1 MTKRCRMISEYVV
14 GQLDF
19 IDLPY
24 SAHALYLQ
32 LLLRSDDEG
41 FVRYAKKIVRRLGVK
56 KDALERLVE
65 RGFVIYFPENDVA
78 LISHFYVN
86 NKITH
91 PIPTDCVKEKAMV
104 YVENMCY
111 FLKENC
117 FPKPTEND
125 AKKSTKTATK
135 NGTESG
141 TKTVTQIGTES
152 GTEGGTELSTQK
164 ELNSYPERDSKTPPS
179 PLIDSVKEEIKKEE
193 SKEIKREEGGEETK
207 KEASTPVAS
216 AQELAILFPTLRLD
230 VAPTHPISE
239 YKKMARA
246 LLNSS
251 FARMVIRSLSSLH
264 KHQERLLNGEW
275 DDYKKPKESESG
287 ILKQTYTPDD
297 MSSIITKWDEIDW
310 DNVQ

>member
-41 FVRYAKKIVRRLGVK
+41 FVRYAKKVVRRLGVK

-117 FPKPTEND
+117 SPKPTEND
-125 AKKSTKTATK
+125 VKKSTKTVPE
-135 NGTESG
+135 NGTEIG
-141 TKTVTQIGTES
+141 TKTDTQTDTQIA
-152 GTEGGTELSTQK
+152 TELSTQK
-164 ELNSYPERDSKTPPS
+164 ELNSYPERDAKTTSS

-207 KEASTPVAS
+207 KEEYSTPVAS

-230 VAPTHPISE
+230 VAPTHTISE

-251 FARMVIRSLSSLH
+251 FARTVIRSLSSLH
-264 KHQERLLNGEW
+264 KHQEKLLNGEW

-310 DNVQ
+310 DNV

>member
-1 MTKRCRMISEYVV
+1 MISEYVV

-24 SAHALYLQ
+24 SAHALYFQ
-32 LLLRSDDEG
+32 LLLRADDEG

-56 KDALERLVE
+56 KDALEQLVE

-78 LISHFYVN
+78 LISHFSVN
-86 NKITH
+86 NKLSR
-91 PIPTDCVKEKAMV
+91 PVPTDCVKEKAMV

-111 FLKENC
+111 FLKEKC
-117 FPKPTEND
+117 TEKCAEND
-125 AKKSTKTATK
+125 IS
-135 NGTESG
+135 NGTQTDAE
-141 TKTVTQIGTES
+141 TI
-152 GTEGGTELSTQK
+152 
-164 ELNSYPERDSKTPPS
+164 PEKDLKNAPS

-207 KEASTPVAS
+207 KEASTLLAS

-230 VAPTHPISE
+230 VAPTQPLSE
-239 YKKMARA
+239 YRKMACA
-246 LLNSS
+246 LLKSS
-251 FARMVIRSLSSLH
+251 FARNTIRTLSALH
-264 KHQERLLNGEW
+264 KHKDRLINGDWE
-275 DDYKKPKESESG
+275 DYKKPKESESG

-310 DNVQ
+310 DNV

>member
-1 MTKRCRMISEYVV
+1 MISEYVV

-41 FVRYAKKIVRRLGVK
+41 FVRYAKKVVRRLGVK

-117 FPKPTEND
+117 SPKPTEND
-125 AKKSTKTATK
+125 AKKSTKTATE
-135 NGTESG
+135 NVTE
-141 TKTVTQIGTES
+141 I
-152 GTEGGTELSTQK
+152 GTELSTQK
-164 ELNSYPERDSKTPPS
+164 GLNSHPERDSKTTSS
-179 PLIDSVKEEIKKEE
+179 PLIDSVKEETKKEE
-193 SKEIKREEGGEETK
+193 SKEIKREEGGEEK
-207 KEASTPVAS
+207 KETTTLLAS
-216 AQELAILFPTLRLD
+216 AQELAILFPTLRLA

-239 YKKMARA
+239 
-246 LLNSS
+246 
-251 FARMVIRSLSSLH
+251 
-264 KHQERLLNGEW
+264 
-275 DDYKKPKESESG
+275 
-287 ILKQTYTPDD
+287 
-297 MSSIITKWDEIDW
+297 
-310 DNVQ
+310 

>member
-117 FPKPTEND
+117 SPKPTEND
-125 AKKSTKTATK
+125 AKKSSKTATQ
-135 NGTESG
+135 NGTESA
-141 TKTVTQIGTES
+141 TKTSSESDTKEGSGKALKTEP
-152 GTEGGTELSTQK
+152 K
-164 ELNSYPERDSKTPPS
+164 MDSKTTTS

-193 SKEIKREEGGEETK
+193 SKETK
-207 KEASTPVAS
+207 KEEGEEEEKEEVALTPVAS
-216 AQELAILFPTLRLD
+216 PQELAILFPTLRLD

-310 DNVQ
+310 DNV